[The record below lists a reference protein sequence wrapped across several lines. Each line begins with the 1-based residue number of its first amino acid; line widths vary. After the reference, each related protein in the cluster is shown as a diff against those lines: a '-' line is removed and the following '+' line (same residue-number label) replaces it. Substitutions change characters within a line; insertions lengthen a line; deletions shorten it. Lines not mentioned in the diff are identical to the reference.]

1 MALFDSKP
9 RRTFKSIQK
18 MASDNMVD
26 QAASKVEEE
35 LDTLLEEQGVARELV
50 AFLMDIAYPDLAARV
65 GEEVIRHYR
74 DLAAPILRLL
84 EERHNEFPRSFD
96 LLKTL
101 WQSKIRH
108 RDFSGCMALLD
119 RVDRQIENR
128 MMENLESAARTA
140 ERFAGDRLL
149 EGDIDRF
156 LAWAVGLQ
164 RQGRKEEALKTL
176 LKTAE
181 RAQRP
186 DDRIPAL
193 IEWIATRNTGRDPE
207 AVLYL
212 VRVYMVMDNVENAI
226 LNLPDL
232 LDAKQEI
239 LERAI
244 SVVEKD
250 LVPRDFGKRS
260 RVYLGRLLAAAG
272 KSDESCQVL
281 EKLLEE
287 KELGADV
294 NTAVKELADK
304 APESSRPQ
312 LLQARL
318 KKIRGETTAAMDALK
333 AAFGS
338 AGDED
343 TGQLLEVARDFLE
356 NDLDRDDEIAHL
368 LARHLT
374 QKGSI
379 SDAVQ
384 ALIRLVEKDTE
395 WVTAR
400 LQELLK
406 RDKSHA
412 ETLSLLAIAMIL
424 EGRQAQADAA
434 ISHLMRR
441 KDTKSRQD
449 ILQVLNHFDDL
460 MMEHPKLRK
469 IRAKIRMDSGNEGAA
484 ALDWMELL
492 LSGGKVPDNGL
503 IRILDEDL
511 PEKMADRVAD
521 SEFEPQGP
529 LECMVAGIAA
539 VKRGNFSRAG
549 HWLAV
554 AAQEPSLAERAA
566 EQVAILPDDA
576 LSAIDLEEIL
586 PLFTEGEAARHA
598 SDIMMRTDGDEPW
611 RLSLIPRL
619 RWGDPARELL
629 FRLRAYIREGR
640 TALAGSAADD
650 LEVEDGALTSLA
662 EGCAAMAAG
671 KGAKALK
678 ALETSVLDRRT
689 SSLARKVI
697 EEGIEKGVAGRV
709 EGSIFRARTHET
721 EQNTE
726 SIAESLR
733 PVAGSPDALNE
744 LRRVVEDNPA
754 APEPLGL
761 LVETL
766 AEKGEVDEMLK
777 RAPALLDVEPGRAQH
792 VMDMSERLGR
802 QKGNGRLLAYAAS
815 LSDSYHLSRDPEA
828 LLVEAVLA
836 EPEIAESLM
845 NRKGA
850 GPAFRALCALA
861 SGDAATFSG
870 ILRRREGLE
879 MPMSEA
885 IVDEAMK
892 RWRPGKDDEALSL
905 LADKALE
912 AGYTER
918 AEAILS
924 EMAGKGIGAWK
935 TKAAEHLLEKA
946 MEGEL
951 PRRAF
956 WESVRDPE
964 AIRRGISQGLA
975 SDLAEADR
983 ETVSAMLAAVTNS
996 SLRPQELLD
1005 FARTLRESGLEDIDH
1020 GLRQIAELC
1029 YETAQNDRASGS
1041 VNRAE
1046 LIDLLLS
1053 VDMIPRA
1060 SRMALSSG
1068 SDAVLQKVRNGLASH
1083 RQANAGEGPEGAESL
1098 LLAGDAQGALKALG
1112 PRTDQDSVKTEDL
1125 RARALWRLGMMDA
1138 ARGVWLSAYRRT
1150 GDGLL
1155 LARLAWALR
1164 AGGKGMETRAVQR
1177 LLASRHPEMTRGA
1190 SKPGS
1195 VGRLDTLHL

>member
-1 MALFDSKP
+1 MAIFDSKP

-35 LDTLLEEQGVARELV
+35 LDTLMEEQDVARELV

-74 DLAAPILRLL
+74 DLSAPILRLL

-101 WQSKIRH
+101 WQSKIRN

-119 RVDRQIENR
+119 RVDRQTENR
-128 MMENLESAARTA
+128 MMENLENAARTA

-176 LKTAE
+176 LKAAE

-186 DDRIPAL
+186 DDRIPVL
-193 IEWIATRNTGRDPE
+193 IEWIATRETGRDPE

-232 LDAKQEI
+232 LDADREI
-239 LERAI
+239 LEQAI
-244 SVVEKD
+244 SMVEKD

-260 RVYLGRLLAAAG
+260 RVYLGRLMAAA
-272 KSDESCQVL
+272 DRIEDACRVL

-287 KELGADV
+287 EELGADV
-294 NTAVKELADK
+294 NSAMRELADR
-304 APESSRPQ
+304 APDSPRPQ

-333 AAFGS
+333 AAFKS
-338 AGDED
+338 AGDEA
-343 TGQLLEVARDFLE
+343 GGELVEVARDFLE
-356 NDLDRDDEIAHL
+356 NDLDRNDEIAHL
-368 LARHLT
+368 LAKHLT
-374 QKGSI
+374 AKGSI

-384 ALIRLVEKDTE
+384 SLIRLVESDTE

-412 ETLSLLAIAMIL
+412 ETLSLLAIAMLL
-424 EGRQAQADAA
+424 EGREAQADAA
-434 ISHLMRR
+434 ISHLIRR

-460 MMEHPKLRK
+460 MQSHPRLRK
-469 IRAKIRMDSGNEGAA
+469 VRAKIRMESGNEGAA
-484 ALDWMELL
+484 AMDWMEILL
-492 LSGGKVPDNGL
+492 DGGEVPQSGL
-503 IRILDEDL
+503 LQILDEDL
-511 PEKMADRVAD
+511 PEKMADRIAQ
-521 SEFEPQGP
+521 SSFQPRGP
-529 LECMVAGIAA
+529 LESMVAGIAA
-539 VKRGNFSRAG
+539 VKQGAYSRAG
-549 HWLAV
+549 HLLAV

-566 EQVAILPDDA
+566 EQVAVLPDEA
-576 LSAIDLEEIL
+576 LESMDLEEIL
-586 PLFTEGEAARHA
+586 PLFTSGGAARHA
-598 SDIMMRTDGDEPW
+598 ADIMMRTQGDESW

-619 RWGDPARELL
+619 KWGEPSRELL

-640 TALAGSAADD
+640 VALAGSAADD
-650 LEVEDGALTSLA
+650 LEVDDEALTSLA
-662 EGCAAMAAG
+662 AGCAAMAAG
-671 KGAKALK
+671 RGGKS
-678 ALETSVLDRRT
+678 LELLESSVTDRRT
-689 SSLARKVI
+689 SSLARSVI
-697 EEGIEKGVAGRV
+697 EDGMETGVAPRV
-709 EGSIFRARTHET
+709 GASVLRARTYET
-721 EQNTE
+721 EQDTA

-733 PVAGSPDALNE
+733 PVAESPEALEE
-744 LRRVVEDNPA
+744 LRRIVEDNPA

-761 LVETL
+761 LVDNL
-766 AEKGEVDEMLK
+766 AERGEVDEMLK

-792 VMDMSERLGR
+792 VMEMAERLGR

-815 LSDSYHLSRDPEA
+815 LSDAHHLSRDPEG
-828 LLVEAVLA
+828 LLTEAVLA
-836 EPEIAESLM
+836 EPDIAGSLM

-879 MPMSEA
+879 LPISEG
-885 IVDEAMK
+885 IIDEAMK
-892 RWRPGKDDEALSL
+892 KWRPGKDDEALSL
-905 LADKALE
+905 LSDKALE

-935 TKAAEHLLEKA
+935 TRAAEHLLEKA
-946 MEGEL
+946 MGGEL

-964 AIRRGISQGLA
+964 AIRSAVSQGLA
-975 SDLAEADR
+975 SDLDSADR
-983 ETVSAMLAAVTNS
+983 ETVSAILAAVTNS

-1005 FARTLRESGLEDIDH
+1005 FARSLRETGREDVEQ
-1020 GLRQIAELC
+1020 GLRQIAERC
-1029 YETAQNDRASGS
+1029 YEVAQSDRSQGS

-1046 LIDLLLS
+1046 LIDLLLE
-1053 VDMIPRA
+1053 VGMIPRA
-1060 SRMALSSG
+1060 SRMALESG
-1068 SDAVLQKVRNGLASH
+1068 SDEVLQKVREGLEAH
-1083 RQANAGEGPEGAESL
+1083 RRANAGEGPEGAEAL
-1098 LLAGDAQGALKALG
+1098 LLAGDARRALEALG
-1112 PRTDQDSVKTEDL
+1112 PRTEEDGPATEDL
-1125 RARALWRLGMMDA
+1125 RARALWRLGRMDA
-1138 ARGVWLSAYRRT
+1138 ARGIWLSAYRRT

-1155 LARLAWALR
+1155 LARLAWALK
-1164 AGGKGMETRAVQR
+1164 AGGRGMETRAVQR
-1177 LLASRHPEMTRGA
+1177 LLSSRHPEMATRA
-1190 SKPGS
+1190 PGQGS
-1195 VGRLDTLHL
+1195 TGRLDTISP